1 MAQKFERN
9 CWKEEFQHERE
20 KGRETVMGAQS
31 KCIMCMHEI
40 LKEKKI
46 KQHFT

>member
-20 KGRETVMGAQS
+20 GKRDSDGSTVQMYYVYA
-31 KCIMCMHEI
+31 
-40 LKEKKI
+40 
-46 KQHFT
+46 